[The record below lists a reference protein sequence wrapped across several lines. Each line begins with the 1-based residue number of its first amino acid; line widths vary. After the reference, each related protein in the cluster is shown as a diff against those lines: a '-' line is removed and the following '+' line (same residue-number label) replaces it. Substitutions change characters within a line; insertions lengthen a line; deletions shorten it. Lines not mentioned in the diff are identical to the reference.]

1 MEVFCLPM
9 YAFPSVLPTRNSDN
23 SNSFVRSQADQK
35 PLGRNLQGHKCYQHV
50 HNTKSQGR
58 RPRMS
63 QREEKVS
70 SAFPSGIPG
79 IPHVPQWTRVAGD
92 LPFSSL

>member
-1 MEVFCLPM
+1 MEVFCLSM
-9 YAFPSVLPTRNSDN
+9 YAFPSVLPTRSSDN
-23 SNSFVRSQADQK
+23 SNSFVGSQADQK
-35 PLGRNLQGHKCYQHV
+35 SLGRNLQGHKCYQHV
-50 HNTKSQGR
+50 RNIKSQGW

-92 LPFSSL
+92 LPVSSL